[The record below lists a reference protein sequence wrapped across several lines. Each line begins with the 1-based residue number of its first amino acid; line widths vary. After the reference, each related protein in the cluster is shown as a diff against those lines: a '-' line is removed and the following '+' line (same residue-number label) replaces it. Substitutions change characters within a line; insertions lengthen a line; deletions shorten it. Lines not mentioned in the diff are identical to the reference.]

1 MIRILSLLAALS
13 PLLPGAS
20 ERPNIITVF
29 IDDMGW
35 TDLSCFR
42 GDHVQTEN
50 IDRLAAEGIM
60 FTSFYVNSPI
70 CSPSRV
76 ALTTGQ
82 YPQRWRITSYLNNRR
97 SNINRGMAQ
106 WLDPGA
112 PVLARELQKNGYAT
126 GHFGKWHM
134 GGQRDVDD
142 APPISAYGFDRS
154 LTNFEGMGPKLLPL
168 TLKPGQDPGKPGRIW
183 QNAVRLGEGVT
194 WMQRSHITKGF
205 VEAALTFIEEARE
218 KKKPFFV
225 NLWPDDVHSPFF
237 PPLDK
242 WGDGG
247 KRAIYYGVLDAMDEQ
262 LGPLFDRI
270 RNDPEL
276 RANTLIL
283 IASDNGHETGAGKS
297 DPLRGA
303 KTWLYEGGIRS
314 PLIVWGPGLV
324 HKEAAGRANTTSI
337 FSSLDLNRS
346 LYSLCDTELPA
357 GTALDGEDLK
367 LTLLGREQKS
377 RSAPLFWRRPP
388 DRPGFGHG
396 LQEDNPDLAVRD
408 GRWKFLI
415 NYDGSD
421 PQLYHLG
428 KDPGERHNVAENFP
442 EVAEL
447 LRARLEK
454 WNSGLPQDAG
464 FPKAEG
470 KPVPTSK
477 FINPIGEG
485 ADPWVIRDQ
494 QNERYLWCLTE
505 GNRGISI
512 HSSESLTSLG
522 EKHVIW
528 NAPEDGPYA
537 KEVWAPELHLLDG
550 RWHIYFA
557 ASDGRNEN
565 HLTYVLRSKDGNAL
579 GEYELHGPLA
589 TGEGKDGK
597 SPNLWAIDMTP
608 LEFGGKRYALWSGW
622 DAPGT
627 DRQFLYI
634 APMASPIEISGPRVC
649 LCSNDDY
656 PWEFTE
662 QNGKGRGLNEAPQVL
677 VSGERT
683 FVTYSCGASWLPSYK
698 LGLLELTGADPLDPA
713 SWTKHGEP
721 VFQGTEHTY
730 GVGHSC
736 FVRAPDDRQW
746 WHVFHAK
753 RDRNPGWRRAIF
765 VQPMTFRSD
774 GFPEFSSPTPPGSPL
789 TRPGGERI
797 HRIPFVGDYAVPASK
812 AGFWPSQD
820 WSYYGH
826 HQLIQRGTRGLLLG
840 SPRGRPVNL
849 YHSGEKL
856 VLNHAPAPDCH
867 ISVDIEF
874 HALDG
879 RGHTSLRDAGILFR
893 TSGASVG
900 YDAQR
905 GYFAGLIPRTNLVI
919 LGATDGKGWREI
931 ARAPSRID
939 PGSLHKLKVE
949 ARGDDI
955 TVWHNDDKKINV
967 QDSTYP
973 SGTVGLRI
981 VDSIAEFSAFSLKSF
996 PPARSP
1002 PKPAASGDVAALKL
1016 GPPGTPRPGEELL
1029 SAEFQGNDLGKWTP
1043 FGGEWRSRNGELTVS
1058 DSGNGPRLLAKNLNL
1073 ANFDLEV
1080 EIMVDDKS
1088 QAGIVFR
1095 VDQAGTGIDAY
1106 RGYYAGLHGAKQ
1118 RVMWGAAL
1126 PGWRE
1131 IARRDSAVAPG
1142 RWHKLRVQVRDEN
1155 VRVFLNGEK
1164 RLEGTDDRMKTG
1176 SLGFRSLGSKARFRN
1191 LVVKGTQELPAR

>member
-1 MIRILSLLAALS
+1 MIRLLFFLSAWA
-13 PLLPGAS
+13 PLFS
-20 ERPNIITVF
+20 EATQRPNIITVF

-42 GDHVQTEN
+42 GDHVKTEN
-50 IDRLAAEGIM
+50 IDRLASEGII
-60 FTSFYVNSPI
+60 FTNFYVNSPI

-82 YPQRWRITSYLNNRR
+82 YPQRWRITSYLNNRK
-97 SNINRGMAQ
+97 SNIKRGMAQ

-112 PVLARELQKNGYAT
+112 PVLARELQRNGYAT

-142 APPISAYGFDRS
+142 APAITAYGFDRS

-168 TLKPGQDPGKPGRIW
+168 TLKPGQDPAQPGRIW

-218 KKKPFFV
+218 ENKPFFV

-242 WGDGG
+242 WGSGVR
-247 KRAIYYGVLDAMDEQ
+247 RALYYGVLDAMDEQ

-270 RNDPEL
+270 REDPEL
-276 RANTLIL
+276 RKNTLIL
-283 IASDNGHETGAGKS
+283 IASDNGHETGAGRS

-303 KTWLYEGGIRS
+303 KTWLYEGGVRS
-314 PLIVWGPGLV
+314 PLIVWGPGLI
-324 HKEAAGRANTTSI
+324 HKEAAGRANNTSVL
-337 FSSLDLNRS
+337 SALDLNRS

-357 GTALDGEDLK
+357 GVVLDGEDLE
-367 LTLLGREQKS
+367 LTLLGREEKS

-396 LQEDNPDLAVRD
+396 LQEDNPDLAVRA

-428 KDPGERHNVAENFP
+428 KDPAEGHNVAEKFP
-442 EVAEL
+442 EVVES
-447 LRARLEK
+447 LRSQLEK

-464 FPKAEG
+464 FPKADG
-470 KPVPTSK
+470 KPVPTSR

-485 ADPWVIRDQ
+485 ADPWVIRDEN
-494 QNERYLWCLTE
+494 NERYLWCFTE

-522 EKHVIW
+522 KKHFVW
-528 NAPEDGPYA
+528 KAPEEGPYA

-550 RWHIYFA
+550 HWHIYFA

-565 HLTYVLRSKDGNAL
+565 HLTYVLRSQDGDAL

-589 TGEGKDGK
+589 TGAGKDGR

-608 LEFGGKRYALWSGW
+608 LEVRGKRYALWSGW

-634 APMASPIEISGPRVC
+634 APLRSPTELSGPRVR
-649 LCSNDDY
+649 LCPNNDY

-662 QNGKGRGLNEAPQVL
+662 GDGKGRGLNEAPQVL
-677 VSGERT
+677 FSGQRT

-698 LGLLELTGADPLDPA
+698 LGMLELTGDDPLDPR
-713 SWTKHGEP
+713 SWKKHGEP
-721 VFQGTEHTY
+721 VFQSSEQTY

-736 FVRAPDDRQW
+736 FVRSPDVQQW

-765 VQPMTFRSD
+765 VQPMSFRDD
-774 GFPEFSSPTPPGSPL
+774 GFPDFGEPAAPGSSLP
-789 TRPGGERI
+789 RPGGERI
-797 HRIPFVGDYAVPASK
+797 HHIPFAGDYAVPESYP
-812 AGFWPSQD
+812 GSWPWHE

-826 HQLIQRGTRGLLLG
+826 HQMIRGGTYGPLLG
-840 SPRGRPVNL
+840 SALGQPVNL
-849 YHSGEKL
+849 YRCGEKL
-856 VLNHAPAPDCH
+856 VLNQAPVADCR
-867 ISVDIEF
+867 ISVNIEF
-874 HALDG
+874 RALDG
-879 RGHTSLRDAGILFR
+879 RAHSSLRDAGLLFR
-893 TSGASVG
+893 CSGASVG

-905 GYFAGLIPRTNLVI
+905 GYFAGLIPQTNLVI
-919 LGATDGKGWREI
+919 LGTTDGESWREL
-931 ARAPSRID
+931 ARAPSRIE
-939 PGSLHKLKVE
+939 PGRRHKLEVE
-949 ARGDDI
+949 VRGQDI
-955 TVWHNDDKKINV
+955 TVRHDGEKKIQL

-973 SGTVGLRI
+973 SGTVGVRL
-981 VDSIAEFSAFSLKSF
+981 VDSIAEFSNFLVEPLHPLPAPPRAARNGDASPLKI
-996 PPARSP
+996 
-1002 PKPAASGDVAALKL
+1002 
-1016 GPPGTPRPGEELL
+1016 GPPTRSGPGRDLLRGEFDDDNFSQWLAFGGTWQGKDGELAVR
-1029 SAEFQGNDLGKWTP
+1029 SAE
-1043 FGGEWRSRNGELTVS
+1043 
-1058 DSGNGPRLLAKNLNL
+1058 NGPRLLAKSLNL
-1073 ANFDLEV
+1073 ADFDLEV
-1080 EIMVDDKS
+1080 EVMVDDRS

-1095 VDQAGTGIDAY
+1095 VDRAGHGIDAY
-1106 RGYYAGLHGAKQ
+1106 RGYYVGLHGEKQ

-1126 PGWRE
+1126 PGWNE
-1131 IARRDSAVAPG
+1131 IARRDTPVAPDK
-1142 RWHKLRVQVRDEN
+1142 WHKLRAQVRGPK
-1155 VRVFLNGEK
+1155 VSVFLNGEK
-1164 RLEGTDDRMKTG
+1164 RIEGSDGRLKTG
-1176 SLGFRSLGSKARFRN
+1176 LLGFRSLGKKARFRN
-1191 LVVKGTQELPAR
+1191 LVVRSNQE

>member
-1 MIRILSLLAALS
+1 MIRILFILAACA
-13 PLLPGAS
+13 PLLS
-20 ERPNIITVF
+20 EAAVRPNIVTVF

-42 GDHVQTEN
+42 GDHVKTEN
-50 IDRLAAEGIM
+50 IDRLAAEGIL
-60 FTSFYVNSPI
+60 FTNFYVNSPI

-97 SNINRGMAQ
+97 SNLNRGMAQ

-168 TLKPGQDPGKPGRIW
+168 TLKPGQDPSTPGRIW

-194 WMQRSHITKGF
+194 WMQRSHITRGF
-205 VEAALTFIEEARE
+205 VDAALAFIEEARGQE
-218 KKKPFFV
+218 KPFFV

-247 KRAIYYGVLDAMDEQ
+247 RRAIYYGVLDAMDEQ

-276 RANTLIL
+276 RQNTLIL

-314 PLIVWGPGLV
+314 PLIVWGPGLMSQQ
-324 HKEAAGRANTTSI
+324 AAGRANTTSI
-337 FSSLDLNRS
+337 LSSLDLNRS
-346 LYSLCDTELPA
+346 LYSLCSTGLPA
-357 GTALDGEDLK
+357 GTTLDGEDLGP
-367 LTLLGREQKS
+367 TLLGREKKS

-408 GRWKFLI
+408 GRWKFLV

-421 PQLYHLG
+421 PQLYHIG
-428 KDPGERHNVAENFP
+428 KDPGERHNVAETFP
-442 EVAEL
+442 KVVER
-447 LRARLEK
+447 LRASLEE
-454 WNSGLPQDAG
+454 WNSTLPQDAG
-464 FPKAEG
+464 FPKANG

-485 ADPWVIRDQ
+485 ADPWVIRDAK
-494 QNERYLWCLTE
+494 NKRYLWCFTE
-505 GNRGISI
+505 GNRGICI
-512 HSSESLTSLG
+512 YSSESLTSLG
-522 EKHVIW
+522 EKHFVW
-528 NAPEDGPYA
+528 TAPEDGPYA
-537 KEVWAPELHLLDG
+537 REVWAPELHLLDG

-565 HLTYVLRSKDGNAL
+565 HLTYVLRSRDEDPL
-579 GEYELHGPLA
+579 GSYELHGPLA
-589 TGEGKDGK
+589 TGDGEDGR

-608 LEFGGKRYALWSGW
+608 LEFRGNRYALWSGW

-634 APMASPIEISGPRVC
+634 APLRSPTELSGPRVR
-649 LCSNDDY
+649 LCPNDDY

-662 QNGKGRGLNEAPQVL
+662 GNGKGRGLNEAPQVL
-677 VSGERT
+677 QSGERT

-698 LGLLELTGADPLDPA
+698 VGLLELKGEDPLDPA
-713 SWTKHGEP
+713 SWTKHENP
-721 VFQGTEHTY
+721 VFQATEQTS

-736 FVRAPDDRQW
+736 FVRSPDARQW

-753 RDRNPGWRRAIF
+753 RDRNPGWRRAVF
-765 VQPMTFRSD
+765 VQPMHFRKD
-774 GFPEFSSPTPPGSPL
+774 GFPEFSSPTAPGSPL
-789 TRPGGERI
+789 DRPGGERI
-797 HRIPFVGDYAVPASK
+797 HRIPFVGDYSIPEFYP
-812 AGFWPSQD
+812 GFWPWHE

-826 HQLIQRGTRGLLLG
+826 HQMIRGGTHGPLLG
-840 SPRGRPVNL
+840 SPRGQPVNL
-849 YHSGEKL
+849 YRCGEKL

-867 ISVDIEF
+867 ISVNIEF

-879 RGHTSLRDAGILFR
+879 REYRSLRDAGILFR
-893 TSGASVG
+893 TSGPSVG

-905 GYFAGLIPRTNLVI
+905 GYFAGLIPQTDLVI
-919 LGATDGKGWREI
+919 LGATDGETWREL
-931 ARAPSRID
+931 ARAPSRVE
-939 PGSLHKLKVE
+939 PGKRHELEVE
-949 ARGDDI
+949 TRGNDI
-955 TVWHNDDKKINV
+955 TVWHNGEKKINL

-973 SGTVGLRI
+973 AGTVGLRI
-981 VDSIAEFSAFSLKSF
+981 VDSIAEFSNFYLESR
-996 PPARSP
+996 PPAQP
-1002 PKPAASGDVAALKL
+1002 PSRPAASRDAPALKL
-1016 GPPGTPRPGEELL
+1016 EPPAPSEVGAVLL
-1029 SAEFQGNDLGKWTP
+1029 SGGFLGDDLGNWLP
-1043 FGGEWRSRNGELTVS
+1043 FGGNWRSRNGELMVNNAE
-1058 DSGNGPRLLAKNLNL
+1058 NGPRLLAKKLNL

-1080 EIMVDDKS
+1080 DIMVDDES
-1088 QAGIVFR
+1088 QAGVVFR
-1095 VDQAGTGIDAY
+1095 VDHAGTGIDAY

-1126 PGWRE
+1126 PGWKE
-1131 IARRDSAVAPG
+1131 IARRNTPVAPDK
-1142 RWHKLRVQVRDEN
+1142 WHQLRVEARGESVRI
-1155 VRVFLNGEK
+1155 FLNGEK
-1164 RLEGTDDRMKTG
+1164 RIEGTDARLKAG
-1176 SLGFRSLGSKARFRN
+1176 LLGFRSLGNKARFRN
-1191 LVVKGTQELPAR
+1191 LVVTAN